1 MKRKRKDIFKQETI
15 DSYSNKVRLHG
26 LIRLNCGDSSE
37 YNSKVKSYRNSITLE
52 LNERLPDG
60 MFVFSSK
67 FLLNPAEIYVY
78 DESCEDMLIDVIKE
92 QIIPV
97 EMRATYL
104 DCKRVIGLIK
114 DLEKDLQHISEDI
127 LDTKVDTFKKMECI
141 ERTVFE

>member
-78 DESCEDMLIDVIKE
+78 DESCENQLINVIKE

>member
-78 DESCEDMLIDVIKE
+78 DESCEDMLIGVIKE

>member
-15 DSYSNKVRLHG
+15 DSYSNKVRSQG
-26 LIRLNCGDSSE
+26 VIRLNCGDSSE

-78 DESCEDMLIDVIKE
+78 DESCEGMLIEFIKE
-92 QIIPV
+92 QILPV

-114 DLEKDLQHISEDI
+114 DLEKDLQHIPEDI
-127 LDTKVDTFKKMECI
+127 LDTKADTFKKMEYI

>member
-15 DSYSNKVRLHG
+15 DSYSNKVKLHG

-37 YNSKVKSYRNSITLE
+37 YNSKVKSYRNSITVE

-78 DESCEDMLIDVIKE
+78 DESCEEQLIEVIKE
-92 QIIPV
+92 QILPV
-97 EMRATYL
+97 KMRATYL

-114 DLEKDLQHISEDI
+114 DLEKDLQHIPEKI
-127 LDTKVDTFKKMECI
+127 LDTKVDAFKKMECI
-141 ERTVFE
+141 ERTVFK

>member
-15 DSYSNKVRLHG
+15 DSYSNKVKLHG

-37 YNSKVKSYRNSITLE
+37 YNSKVKSYRNSITVE

-78 DESCEDMLIDVIKE
+78 DESCEEQLIEVIKE
-92 QIIPV
+92 QIMPV

-114 DLEKDLQHISEDI
+114 DLEKDLQHIPEDI
-127 LDTKVDTFKKMECI
+127 LDTKVDAFKKMECI

>member
-15 DSYSNKVRLHG
+15 DSYSNKVRSHG

-37 YNSKVKSYRNSITLE
+37 YNSKVKSYRNSITVE

-92 QIIPV
+92 QILPV
-97 EMRATYL
+97 KMRATYL
-104 DCKRVIGLIK
+104 DCKRVISLIK
-114 DLEKDLQHISEDI
+114 DLEKDLQHIPEDI
-127 LDTKVDTFKKMECI
+127 LDTKADTFKKMENI
-141 ERTVFE
+141 ERMVFE

>member
-15 DSYSNKVRLHG
+15 DSYSNKVKLQG

-92 QIIPV
+92 QILPV
-97 EMRATYL
+97 KMRATYL

-114 DLEKDLQHISEDI
+114 DLEKDLRHIPEDI
-127 LDTKVDTFKKMECI
+127 LDTKLDTFKKMEYI

>member
-15 DSYSNKVRLHG
+15 DSYSNKVRLNG
-26 LIRLNCGDSSE
+26 VIRLNCGDSSE

-92 QIIPV
+92 QILPV
-97 EMRATYL
+97 KMRATYL
-104 DCKRVIGLIK
+104 DCKRVISLIK
-114 DLEKDLQHISEDI
+114 DLEKDLQHIPEDI
-127 LDTKVDTFKKMECI
+127 LDTKADTFKKMENI
-141 ERTVFE
+141 ERMVFE

>member
-78 DESCEDMLIDVIKE
+78 DESCEDQLINVIKE